1 MLAGCSSEA
10 VFDLLGREEVPFGSV
25 AQRKI
30 SKSDQQ
36 NAPEPFG
43 LAGVELPGL
52 AMACSL
58 WDSLQG
64 FRDAPLAY
72 LT

>member
-1 MLAGCSSEA
+1 MLAESLKARFST
-10 VFDLLGREEVPFGSV
+10 VREEKAPFRDV

-36 NAPEPFG
+36 KTPEPLG

-58 WDSLQG
+58 RDSLQG